1 MCFLSTEPAIY
12 SQHSGKYNKKTRSL
26 QNTAWLWESKT
37 AQRQKLLISP
47 SNPKTGMPS
56 HTKLVGGKYSSENI
70 QNTEAEGWMP
80 SVIGSGWHLL
90 RPQSG
95 PLCRAVHR
103 EGGAL
108 TNNYSLNIQRGRP
121 NAFKVRRN
129 ETQIIWEVEHRFGF
143 TSAGPFEQ
151 NVSHGSTERHS
162 LPTLADAIWVPV
174 LQSTCLHTPGSASVS
189 K

>member
-1 MCFLSTEPAIY
+1 MSFLSTEPAIY
-12 SQHSGKYNKKTRSL
+12 SQHSGKHNKKTRSL
-26 QNTAWLWESKT
+26 QNTAWLRESKT

-56 HTKLVGGKYSSENI
+56 HTRLAGGKYSSENI

-90 RPQSG
+90 HPQSE

-103 EGGAL
+103 EEGAL
-108 TNNYSLNIQRGRP
+108 ANNYPLNIQRGKP
-121 NAFKVRRN
+121 NAFKVLPN

-143 TSAGPFEQ
+143 ASAGTFEQ
-151 NVSHGSTERHS
+151 NVSPCSTERHS
-162 LPTLADAIWVPV
+162 LPTLAGAIWVPV
-174 LQSTCLHTPGSASVS
+174 LQSTCLHTPGSASAS